1 MINISIT
8 DPQLETLIHQSFG
21 DNQQLIEQEF
31 SRFIQESCINKD
43 IKESVEQI
51 DTGETVSIKDA
62 FKSVRSKYE

>member
-31 SRFIQESCINKD
+31 SRFIQESRIKKD
-43 IKESVEQI
+43 INEAVEQI
-51 DTGETVSIKDA
+51 DAGEMVSIKAA
-62 FKSVRSKYE
+62 FKSARSAYD

>member
-31 SRFIQESCINKD
+31 SRFIQESRIKKD
-43 IKESVEQI
+43 IKDAVEQI
-51 DTGETVSIKDA
+51 DAGDTVSMKDA
-62 FKSVRSKYE
+62 FESVRRKYE